1 MLQLIVNI
9 LGTLTVGLCAVLL
22 LKAYARVRKRM
33 LLWCGLC
40 FAGLAVA
47 NALLFVD
54 LVLFPELQ
62 LYEYRLGVAAI
73 AMLLMVYGL
82 IFESDQS

>member
-22 LKAYARVRKRM
+22 LRAYARVRKRM

-40 FAGLAVA
+40 FAGLTAS
-47 NALLFVD
+47 NSLLIVD
-54 LVLFPELQ
+54 LYLLPDTN
-62 LYEYRLGVAAI
+62 LYAQRLLIAAASML
-73 AMLLMVYGL
+73 AMLYGL
-82 IFESDQS
+82 IFESEQS